1 LDGFQIIFVG
11 AIKGAGD
18 TMFVL
23 LGTTLTSLGAI
34 LVGIAGAS
42 WFGASLQWWW
52 LVITLWVISMMI
64 AFGLRYW
71 HGAWKKMRVIESTT
85 QLAEVPL

>member
-1 LDGFQIIFVG
+1 
-11 AIKGAGD
+11 
-18 TMFVL
+18 
-23 LGTTLTSLGAI
+23 
-34 LVGIAGAS
+34 
-42 WFGASLQWWW
+42 
-52 LVITLWVISMMI
+52 VITLWVISMMI